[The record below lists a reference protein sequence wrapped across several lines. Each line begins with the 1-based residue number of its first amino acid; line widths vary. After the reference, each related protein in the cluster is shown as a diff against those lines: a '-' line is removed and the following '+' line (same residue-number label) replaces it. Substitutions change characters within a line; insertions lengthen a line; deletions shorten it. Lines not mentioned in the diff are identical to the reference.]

1 MRTQQ
6 RVNRETGNIVAALLR
21 AASANDPE
29 RAAAILRGLPSNTSV
44 RAAVGGADT
53 TALPVWLQP
62 LAQQYH
68 TALDLGQPHQAIR
81 LLGSLLDVNDKSV
94 DRRLPDA
101 NLQAHLTRRSHVPEI
116 GEVVV
121 VPKDH
126 RRQRHTVTVDLELLV
141 DVVEVLPGQ
150 PAGAQVPEP
159 PVVSRDIA
167 RSSIVCSNDIIVNA
181 YRLQQARAHNLQ
193 NGPGLA
199 GAPKPKSTRSY
210 VSLVAFVYLLQ
221 FTTSPTAIR
230 YLSGNTQKTAKR
242 TALRA
247 TLYTT
252 RDTTYVLWCE
262 H

>member
-1 MRTQQ
+1 
-6 RVNRETGNIVAALLR
+6 
-21 AASANDPE
+21 
-29 RAAAILRGLPSNTSV
+29 
-44 RAAVGGADT
+44 
-53 TALPVWLQP
+53 VWLQP

-101 NLQAHLTRRSHVPEI
+101 NLQAHLTRRSHTPEI

-126 RRQRHTVTVDLELLV
+126 RRQRHTVTAVHADGTVDLELLV

-167 RSSIVCSNDIIVNA
+167 RSSIVCSNERHHRQRVSA
-181 YRLQQARAHNLQ
+181 PA
-193 NGPGLA
+193 GPRPQPAERPRPG
-199 GAPKPKSTRSY
+199 
-210 VSLVAFVYLLQ
+210 
-221 FTTSPTAIR
+221 
-230 YLSGNTQKTAKR
+230 
-242 TALRA
+242 
-247 TLYTT
+247 
-252 RDTTYVLWCE
+252 WCS
-262 H
+262 

>member
-1 MRTQQ
+1 VRTQQ

-126 RRQRHTVTVDLELLV
+126 RRQRHTVTAVHADGTVDLELLV
-141 DVVEVLPGQ
+141 DVVEVLPCQ

-181 YRLQQARAHNLQ
+181 YRLQQARGQPHC
-193 NGPGLA
+193 A
-199 GAPKPKSTRSY
+199 GRPR
-210 VSLVAFVYLLQ
+210 
-221 FTTSPTAIR
+221 
-230 YLSGNTQKTAKR
+230 R
-242 TALRA
+242 TAADWRA
-247 TLYTT
+247 TQATASASPPPMSCLQ
-252 RDTTYVLWCE
+252 R
-262 H
+262 